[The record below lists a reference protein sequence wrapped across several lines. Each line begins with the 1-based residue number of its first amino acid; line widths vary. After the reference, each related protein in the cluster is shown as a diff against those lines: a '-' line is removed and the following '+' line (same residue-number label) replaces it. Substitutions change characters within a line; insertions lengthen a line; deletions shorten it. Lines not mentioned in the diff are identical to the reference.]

1 MKVTNYYTNTGNLC
15 NEKKILIRI
24 SEYKK
29 TLCTKKYIHICESDK
44 IEISAYHDIW
54 ITQLSGSSNVR
65 NQPEESLR

>member
-29 TLCTKKYIHICESDK
+29 TLCTEKDIHICESDK
-44 IEISAYHDIW
+44 IETPAYHDM
-54 ITQLSGSSNVR
+54 
-65 NQPEESLR
+65 